1 MKLTSFH
8 NSAVIDIDRKRIDD
22 IAPHIDGGSVV
33 KVNGFIYH
41 VKEEVKE
48 ILKLKEY

>member
-8 NSAVIDIDRKRIDD
+8 NGAVIHVDREKINTVS
-22 IAPHIDGGSVV
+22 PHIDGGSVV

-41 VKEEVKE
+41 VKELVEE
-48 ILKLKEY
+48 ILKNDR